1 MLKEKMQALLLK
13 KNGENN
19 KKTIENL
26 VLFILILIITVI
38 SINAIWNKDNK
49 EKEKKESTYT
59 KLANTTDSN
68 SSVTQT
74 EDNLEQRLGEILQ
87 KIDGV
92 GNVNVLITY
101 SSSSEVIP
109 MYNEN
114 SKNSSTKEEDS
125 GGGTRTVEE
134 TDTSKE
140 IVYTE
145 ENGKNIPVTKQVVS
159 PKIEGAIITAN
170 GAGNATVKTNIIQAV
185 EAATGLA
192 SHKIQVFE
200 MQK

>member
-1 MLKEKMQALLLK
+1 M
-13 KNGENN
+13 
-19 KKTIENL
+19 
-26 VLFILILIITVI
+26 
-38 SINAIWNKDNK
+38 
-49 EKEKKESTYT
+49 
-59 KLANTTDSN
+59 
-68 SSVTQT
+68 
-74 EDNLEQRLGEILQ
+74 
-87 KIDGV
+87 
-92 GNVNVLITY
+92 LITY

-145 ENGKNIPVTKQVVS
+145 ENGKNIPVTKQVIS
-159 PKIEGAIITAN
+159 PKIEGAIIIAN